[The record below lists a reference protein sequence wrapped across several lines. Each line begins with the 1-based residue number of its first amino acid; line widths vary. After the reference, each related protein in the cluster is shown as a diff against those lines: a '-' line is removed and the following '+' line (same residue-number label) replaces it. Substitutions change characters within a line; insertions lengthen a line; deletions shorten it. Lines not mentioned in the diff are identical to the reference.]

1 MANVFLFFMGFVGG
15 VVSLLLYLKFHFPK
29 LSKKSSIKL
38 VPTARSFDELREMFS
53 ATKEDVENELNSYLE
68 FSTIEKGKKLAE
80 KIFCHVTVCL
90 GILAS
95 LERFGVNP
103 NEVLEKLKNEN
114 IVREEC
120 KR

>member
-1 MANVFLFFMGFVGG
+1 LASAFLFFLGFVGG
-15 VVSLLLYLKFHFPK
+15 VVSLSLYMRFHLPK
-29 LSKKSSIKL
+29 ASKKPSIRL
-38 VPTARSFDELREMFS
+38 APTVRSFDELKEMFS
-53 ATKEDVENELNSYLE
+53 CTKEDVEKELNSYLE

-80 KIFCHVTVCL
+80 RIFCHVTVCL

>member
-1 MANVFLFFMGFVGG
+1 LANVFLFFIGFVGG
-15 VVSLLLYLKFHFPK
+15 VASLLLYLKFHFPK

-38 VPTARSFDELREMFS
+38 VPTARSFDELKEMFS
-53 ATKEDVENELNSYLE
+53 STKEDVENELNGYLE

-80 KIFCHVTVCL
+80 RVFCHVTVCL

-114 IVREEC
+114 IVQEKC

>member
-1 MANVFLFFMGFVGG
+1 MASVFYFFLGFVGG
-15 VVSLLLYLKFHFPK
+15 IISVLLYLKFHFPK
-29 LSKKSSIKL
+29 VSKKSSIKL
-38 VPTARSFDELREMFS
+38 GPTVRSFDELKEMFS
-53 ATKEDVENELNSYLE
+53 STKEDVENELNSYLE

-80 KIFCHVTVCL
+80 RVFCHVTVCL

-103 NEVLEKLKNEN
+103 SEVLEKLKNEN
-114 IVREEC
+114 IVQEKC